1 MARNEKVKLNGS
13 IEDLIAGLESDR
25 KERAERAPSS
35 VAGVIEKIYDT
46 LVVMRS
52 DGWSDAEIAKSLGTR
67 GITIGVGTLR
77 TYMQRFARE
86 RASATTKRGRPK
98 KDNSGTNEARK
109 VPDATS
115 QAAADSEK
123 DSRDQKKNTPKSEPA
138 STSSPAPS
146 SPGRPPNSAPSMS
159 GFVSR
164 ERPSLDA

>member
-1 MARNEKVKLNGS
+1 MARNEKVKLSGS

-35 VAGVIEKIYDT
+35 VAGVIERIYDT

-52 DGWSDAEIAKSLGTR
+52 DGWSDAEIASSLSTR

-86 RASATTKRGRPK
+86 RASAPTKRGRPK
-98 KDNSGTNEARK
+98 KDNSSGVDTK
-109 VPDATS
+109 TVPDASS
-115 QAAADSEK
+115 QATADSEK
-123 DSRDQKKNTPKSEPA
+123 DSRDKKKNAHAPKPA
-138 STSSPAPS
+138 AASSPAPS
-146 SPGRPPNSAPSMS
+146 SPGKPPSSAPSMN